1 MVEFNRK
8 KEILGIIV
16 LVLIIGSI
24 VGWRWYTSTFLLP
37 SSLLEDIEREAED
50 AVLDREEPAI
60 IMIHVAGAVKNPGVY
75 SLLPGARASDAVA
88 AAGGPL
94 PEADE
99 HAFNL
104 AQPLYDGQRIAI
116 PFKVG
121 VSLPSGVSAVPLCT
135 RININTAS
143 VSELE
148 TLPGIGPA
156 RAADIVKY
164 REQQGFFKN
173 IEELTE
179 ISGIGPKT
187 LENLRNL
194 ITIY

>member
-104 AQPLYDGQRIAI
+104 AKPLYDGQRIAI

-121 VSLPSGVSAVPLCT
+121 VSLPGGVSAVPLCT

>member
-1 MVEFNRK
+1 MEVNRK
-8 KEILGIIV
+8 KDIAGIMV
-16 LVLIIGSI
+16 LLLIIGSI
-24 VGWRWYTSTFLLP
+24 VVYRWYTNTFFLP
-37 SSLLEDIEREAED
+37 SSLPEITEKEIGDTVAD
-50 AVLDREEPAI
+50 KEEPVAI
-60 IMIHVAGAVKNPGVY
+60 MVHVAGAVKNPGVY
-75 SLLPGARASDAVA
+75 SLLSNSRAFDAVA
-88 AAGGPL
+88 AAGGSL

-121 VSLPSGVSAVPLCT
+121 VVLPDGVSAVPLCT

-143 VSELE
+143 ASELE

-156 RAADIVKY
+156 RAADIIKY
-164 REQQGFFKN
+164 REQHGFFKD
-173 IEELTE
+173 IEELVE
-179 ISGIGPKT
+179 IPGIGPKT
-187 LENLRNL
+187 LENLRDH

>member
-8 KEILGIIV
+8 KDIAGIIV

-37 SSLLEDIEREAED
+37 SSLLESIEREAED
-50 AVLDREEPAI
+50 TATDMEKPAA
-60 IMIHVAGAVKNPGVY
+60 MMVHVAGAVKNPGVY
-75 SLLPGARASDAVA
+75 SLLLGARASDAVA

-99 HAFNL
+99 HLFNL

-116 PFKVG
+116 PFKARVA
-121 VSLPSGVSAVPLCT
+121 LPDGVSAVPLCT

-143 VSELE
+143 ASELE
-148 TLPGIGPA
+148 TLPGIGPT
-156 RAADIVKY
+156 RAAAIVKY
-164 REQQGFFKN
+164 REQHGFFKD
-173 IEELTE
+173 IGELIE

-187 LENLRNL
+187 LENLRVL